1 MRYKQ
6 RQRLYSQNF
15 LFNRKLIT
23 KLVSRSSIGKKDTV
37 LEIGPGRGIITQE
50 LLKVAAKVIA
60 VELDSKLY
68 LQLKEKFKNVKNLEL
83 VHDKFSNFKLPLYPY
98 KVFANMPFVITA
110 DVIRKLTSDNNFQE
124 GYLVVQKEAAKK
136 FIGLPYDSKNQMLA
150 TLLKPWFEINVCWEF
165 NRYDFVPL
173 PSVDTTMI
181 RIIRVKKPVIDQ
193 NRARLYKDF
202 VLYSYNRSKVAKL
215 IFTQLIKQFNNFVRK
230 ANPEQISTVTQT
242 ARRISRQQELIQ
254 KIHRTRADKNWR
266 KF

>member
-83 VHDKFSNFKLPLYPY
+83 VHDKFSNF
-98 KVFANMPFVITA
+98 
-110 DVIRKLTSDNNFQE
+110 RSEEHTSELQSQSN
-124 GYLVVQKEAAKK
+124 LV
-136 FIGLPYDSKNQMLA
+136 
-150 TLLKPWFEINVCWEF
+150 
-165 NRYDFVPL
+165 
-173 PSVDTTMI
+173 
-181 RIIRVKKPVIDQ
+181 
-193 NRARLYKDF
+193 
-202 VLYSYNRSKVAKL
+202 
-215 IFTQLIKQFNNFVRK
+215 
-230 ANPEQISTVTQT
+230 
-242 ARRISRQQELIQ
+242 
-254 KIHRTRADKNWR
+254 
-266 KF
+266 